1 MVSDVLPILY
11 IHNICTHGKSVE
23 SGGYSLLFVVV
34 IIIII
39 IIIII
44 TSFAYVFVSELI
56 ADVSL
61 DVDVGLDT
69 ELRHVCGRQPLA
81 CPPQAKQ
88 DTCYRLLAQE
98 VVIARRNESDLFYI
112 LCRMSVNKS
121 FKQSLSVSNCSIGQS
136 VL

>member
-23 SGGYSLLFVVV
+23 SGVYSLLFVV
-34 IIIII
+34 I

-121 FKQSLSVSNCSIGQS
+121 FKKSLSVSNCSIGQS